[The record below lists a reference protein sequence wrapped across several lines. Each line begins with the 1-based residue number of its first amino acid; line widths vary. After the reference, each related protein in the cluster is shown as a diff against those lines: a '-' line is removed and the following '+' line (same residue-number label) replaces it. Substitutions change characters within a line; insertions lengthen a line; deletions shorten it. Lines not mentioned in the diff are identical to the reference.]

1 MDKHR
6 VEYLPIA
13 VADLDDIFIFVAD
26 NSPQTAM
33 ELIDRIDASI
43 AGLESFPVMGLIA
56 KPPRLARKG
65 YRVLIVDD
73 YLVFYVL
80 LDDIVEIRRIVSG
93 KRNCAHL
100 V

>member
-26 NSPQTAM
+26 NSPQAAM

-43 AGLESFPVMGLIA
+43 AGLESFPEMGLIA

-93 KRNCAHL
+93 KRNYAHL

>member
-6 VEYLPIA
+6 IEYLPIA

-26 NSPQTAM
+26 NSPQAAL

-43 AGLESFPVMGLIA
+43 SGLASFPEMGVLA

-73 YLVFYVL
+73 YLVFYVVI
-80 LDDIVEIRRIVSG
+80 DDVVEIRRIVSG
-93 KRNCAHL
+93 KRNYVHL
-100 V
+100 F

>member
-13 VADLDDIFIFVAD
+13 VADLDEIFIFIAD
-26 NSPQTAM
+26 NSLQAAM

-43 AGLESFPVMGLIA
+43 AGLESFPEMGLIA

-93 KRNCAHL
+93 KRNYAHL

>member
-13 VADLDDIFIFVAD
+13 VADLDEIFIFVAD
-26 NSPQTAM
+26 NSPQAAM

-43 AGLESFPVMGLIA
+43 AGLESFPEMGLIA

>member
-6 VEYLPIA
+6 IEYLPIA
-13 VADLDDIFIFVAD
+13 VADLDEIFIFIAD
-26 NSPQTAM
+26 NSPQAAI

-43 AGLESFPVMGLIA
+43 AGLESFPEMGLLA
-56 KPPRLARKG
+56 KPPRLARRG
-65 YRVLIVDD
+65 YRVLIIDD
-73 YLVFYVL
+73 YLVFYVV
-80 LDDIVEIRRIVSG
+80 LDDVVEIRRIVSG